1 MRYEHFW
8 VVRQMATGALMAADS
23 RPLWPINSLANV
35 GWCWRTLG
43 FFWGIASINH
53 QFWIPY
59 WILYSST
66 VAWCWLNPPKKILLW
81 LCFGT
86 AIGRWSESVN
96 SWWYPDQA
104 TAVGPAFQLRMVGPM
119 VGPVH
124 IMMIWIFSASLGS
137 GSIPTRLCGCC
148 SIESSI
154 RIATLAHR
162 KFLATACLFNVFW
175 AWFWG
180 L

>member
-23 RPLWPINSLANV
+23 RPLGPIINSLANV
-35 GWCWRTLG
+35 GWCWWTLG
-43 FFWGIASINH
+43 IFWGIASINH
-53 QFWIPY
+53 QFWTPY
-59 WILYSST
+59 WIWVQLLLD
-66 VAWCWLNPPKKILLW
+66 VGWIPPKKSCSS
-81 LCFGT
+81 CFGT
-86 AIGRWSESVN
+86 AMGRWSESVN

-119 VGPVH
+119 VGPIH

-162 KFLATACLFNVFW
+162 KFLATACLFHVFW

>member
-1 MRYEHFW
+1 MLVDVGEHWEFFGGLPASTISSELHIEYEFNCC
-8 VVRQMATGALMAADS
+8 LMLVES
-23 RPLWPINSLANV
+23 
-35 GWCWRTLG
+35 
-43 FFWGIASINH
+43 
-53 QFWIPY
+53 
-59 WILYSST
+59 
-66 VAWCWLNPPKKILLW
+66 PKKKSCSS
-81 LCFGT
+81 CFGT
-86 AIGRWSESVN
+86 AMGRWSESVN

-119 VGPVH
+119 VGPIH

-162 KFLATACLFNVFW
+162 KFLATACLFHVFW